1 MYKDGKKWCVMA
13 ITTAATVLGVAT
25 ATTANAQAD
34 SVSENPVVA
43 SASAQST
50 SSSSQ
55 QVMLA
60 TASESSATDSATSAN
75 VTNSASVA
83 SQVSADNE
91 TASSALNST
100 SVVSAENVEVS
111 AVATVEAASSAVVS
125 SGSAAATSTS
135 VQAVS
140 SVSNAVSSSATTS
153 QEADSASAVREVASV
168 ATSGKKSGWVT
179 NASGQK
185 VYYNTNGTTD
195 TGREY
200 VQLPSLT
207 DTTKGATGWYLLQD
221 GVAQKGAQEWYG
233 SEWYFDPSTY
243 QLLKENTYRVE
254 KGQKVGYLVNSNGNV
269 LSGVQKWMGTYYYF
283 DPSTYL
289 LLDHQDYVKSQWG
302 YYYMVGSNGA
312 LVTGPVRWQSSL
324 YYFDPSSY
332 LLKTSGWAEH
342 NHYVYYVNSGDQK
355 LVTGTQTIGGV
366 RYTFDSNG
374 ALYSFTRRTI
384 EWFLNREGK
393 LTYSMLGSQNGTDG
407 TADCSGAMTQALWS
421 AGASAPVASAQRW
434 GGYNTVSIRPWL
446 IQNGY
451 SNVFNGTSSTASSY
465 SPQYG
470 DIVIWDDATGVD
482 GHILIIA
489 DGSGSGATALSVC
502 YYTEGEEGTAVQELN
517 YNYYYNYAESPS
529 FHVYRPNNWLRA

>member
-1 MYKDGKKWCVMA
+1 
-13 ITTAATVLGVAT
+13 
-25 ATTANAQAD
+25 
-34 SVSENPVVA
+34 
-43 SASAQST
+43 
-50 SSSSQ
+50 
-55 QVMLA
+55 
-60 TASESSATDSATSAN
+60 
-75 VTNSASVA
+75 
-83 SQVSADNE
+83 
-91 TASSALNST
+91 
-100 SVVSAENVEVS
+100 
-111 AVATVEAASSAVVS
+111 
-125 SGSAAATSTS
+125 
-135 VQAVS
+135 
-140 SVSNAVSSSATTS
+140 
-153 QEADSASAVREVASV
+153 
-168 ATSGKKSGWVT
+168 
-179 NASGQK
+179 SGQK

>member
-1 MYKDGKKWCVMA
+1 MFNLNFTICQMYKDGKKWCVMA

-75 VTNSASVA
+75 VTNSASVT
-83 SQVSADNE
+83 SQVSA
-91 TASSALNST
+91 T
-100 SVVSAENVEVS
+100 NVGV
-111 AVATVEAASSAVVS
+111 
-125 SGSAAATSTS
+125 
-135 VQAVS
+135 
-140 SVSNAVSSSATTS
+140 
-153 QEADSASAVREVASV
+153 SAVREVASV
-168 ATSGKKSGWVT
+168 VTSGKKSGWVT

-283 DPSTYL
+283 DPSTNL

-312 LVTGPVRWQSSL
+312 LVTGPVRWQGSL

-393 LTYSMLGSQNGTDG
+393 LTYSMLGSRNGTDG
-407 TADCSGAMTQALWS
+407 TADFSGAMTQALWS

-434 GGYNTVSIRPWL
+434 GGYNTISIRPWL

-470 DIVIWDDATGVD
+470 DIVIWDDATGGD

>member
-1 MYKDGKKWCVMA
+1 MA

-25 ATTANAQAD
+25 ATTADAQAD

-75 VTNSASVA
+75 VTNSASVT
-83 SQVSADNE
+83 SQVSA
-91 TASSALNST
+91 T
-100 SVVSAENVEVS
+100 NVGVS

-125 SGSAAATSTS
+125 SGSAASTSTS

-168 ATSGKKSGWVT
+168 VTSGKKSGWVT

-233 SEWYFDPSTY
+233 SEWYFDPSTC

-283 DPSTYL
+283 DPSTNL

-312 LVTGPVRWQSSL
+312 LVTGPVRWQGSL

-393 LTYSMLGSQNGTDG
+393 LTYSMLGSRNGTDG
-407 TADCSGAMTQALWS
+407 TADFSGAMTQALRS

-434 GGYNTVSIRPWL
+434 GGYNTISIRPWL

-470 DIVIWDDATGVD
+470 DIVIWDDATGGD

>member
-1 MYKDGKKWCVMA
+1 
-13 ITTAATVLGVAT
+13 
-25 ATTANAQAD
+25 
-34 SVSENPVVA
+34 
-43 SASAQST
+43 
-50 SSSSQ
+50 
-55 QVMLA
+55 
-60 TASESSATDSATSAN
+60 
-75 VTNSASVA
+75 
-83 SQVSADNE
+83 
-91 TASSALNST
+91 
-100 SVVSAENVEVS
+100 
-111 AVATVEAASSAVVS
+111 
-125 SGSAAATSTS
+125 
-135 VQAVS
+135 
-140 SVSNAVSSSATTS
+140 
-153 QEADSASAVREVASV
+153 
-168 ATSGKKSGWVT
+168 
-179 NASGQK
+179 
-185 VYYNTNGTTD
+185 
-195 TGREY
+195 
-200 VQLPSLT
+200 
-207 DTTKGATGWYLLQD
+207 
-221 GVAQKGAQEWYG
+221 
-233 SEWYFDPSTY
+233 

-302 YYYMVGSNGA
+302 DYYMVGSNGALMTGLVSWQGSKYYFNQSSYLLAKNTFSVPNGQKVGYLSGSDGKVLSGVQKWMGTYYYFDPSTNLLLDHQDYVKSQWGYYYMVGSNGA
-312 LVTGPVRWQSSL
+312 LVTGPVRWQGSL

-393 LTYSMLGSQNGTDG
+393 LTYSMLGSRNGTDG
-407 TADCSGAMTQALWS
+407 TADFSGAMTQALRS

-434 GGYNTVSIRPWL
+434 GGYNTISIRPWL

-470 DIVIWDDATGVD
+470 DIVIWDDATGGD